1 MQMCKIVYFKMC
13 GLKCVL
19 KYNMPTKLWA
29 KFKWGRDVPRSY
41 CVVCH
46 HPEMKEICVYRRL
59 LMYW

>member
-29 KFKWGRDVPRSY
+29 KFKWGTDVPRSSVWY
-41 CVVCH
+41 VTILKRKRYVC
-46 HPEMKEICVYRRL
+46 IRGY
-59 LMYW
+59 